1 MHEVSTFRLYA
12 MRALYLLMFVGQ
24 AAVTG
29 PSILFPEPGLDLK
42 SSVVRSFLG
51 AISLLSLLGLRYPLK
66 MLPLML
72 FEFAWKAI
80 WVFGFWLRLWYGQD
94 TTPTIDETFFEIAIG
109 VVLVPLVVP
118 WGYVWRHY
126 VKAPSERW
134 K

>member
-1 MHEVSTFRLYA
+1 MHEVSTFRLYL

-29 PSILFPEPGLDLK
+29 PGILFPEADLELK
-42 SSVVRSFLG
+42 SSVIRSFLG

-80 WVFGFWLRLWYGQD
+80 WVFAFWLRVWYGHE
-94 TTPTIDETFFEIAIG
+94 TTAADALTRTS
-109 VVLVPLVVP
+109 
-118 WGYVWRHY
+118 RT
-126 VKAPSERW
+126 RRR
-134 K
+134 